1 MMIAGLMHETCTP
14 AEAEDSDGLKRSRGR
29 DADVSTRHRDKAR
42 AEHQAESEEEED
54 ELGRSDKD
62 VLTVSDKASSKEP
75 TPTGSPAK
83 VRKGDDMSTS
93 PASAL
98 FGTPSKQRRKENRR
112 SMIFGKPELDGYR
125 LLQRPRFADST
136 RSQPLLRC
144 VRVCSRKPKASQ
156 SIRSVYSAFL
166 SRGGYVTRQLL
177 S

>member
-1 MMIAGLMHETCTP
+1 MIASLMHETCTP
-14 AEAEDSDGLKRSRGR
+14 AETEDSDGLKRSRGR

-62 VLTVSDKASSKEP
+62 VLTVSAKTSSKEP

-125 LLQRPRFADST
+125 LLQQRPRAADT
-136 RSQPLLRC
+136 IRSLTSPLLC
-144 VRVCSRKPKASQ
+144 AAASP
-156 SIRSVYSAFL
+156 R
-166 SRGGYVTRQLL
+166 LL
-177 S
+177 SLSVRSTAPSCLEEGT